1 MLTIAIAL
9 FSLWISCYDLKTHR
23 IRDKDLLVFAALLS
37 TSPHFISFTTALA
50 LVTVALVS
58 SIALN
63 VGGGDFKL
71 FSLLV
76 FSQGS
81 VIGTYLYFSCFILAV
96 SVLVL
101 ISFTRNWNFSGS
113 IALAPAILAPF
124 LLGYLDI

>member
-1 MLTIAIAL
+1 MLTVAIAL
-9 FSLWISCYDLKTHR
+9 FSLWIAFYDLKTHR
-23 IRDKDLLVFAALLS
+23 IRDKDLLVFATFLMF
-37 TSPHFISFTTALA
+37 SPHFISFTSALLLISLA
-50 LVTVALVS
+50 LVS
-58 SIALN
+58 CMALN

-76 FSQGS
+76 VSQGS
-81 VIGTYLYFSCFILAV
+81 VIENSQYFSRFMLAV

-101 ISFTRNWNFSGS
+101 LSFARNRNFSGS

>member
-1 MLTIAIAL
+1 MLKVAIAL
-9 FSLWISCYDLKTHR
+9 FSLWIALYDLKTHR
-23 IRDKDLLVFAALLS
+23 IRDKDLLGFALLLMI
-37 TSPHFISFTTALA
+37 SPRFISFTSALVLISLA
-50 LVTVALVS
+50 LVSCLV
-58 SIALN
+58 LN

-76 FSQGS
+76 LSQGTEIVS
-81 VIGTYLYFSCFILAV
+81 SQYFLRFMLAI

-101 ISFTRNWNFSGS
+101 LSFARNRNFSGS

>member
-1 MLTIAIAL
+1 MLTVAIAL
-9 FSLWISCYDLKTHR
+9 FSLWIAFYDLKTHR
-23 IRDKDLLVFAALLS
+23 IRDKDLLGFALLLMI
-37 TSPHFISFTTALA
+37 SPHFISFISTFLLISLA
-50 LVTVALVS
+50 LVSCLVLS
-58 SIALN
+58 

-76 FSQGS
+76 LSQGTE
-81 VIGTYLYFSCFILAV
+81 IGSSQYFSRFMLAV

-101 ISFTRNWNFSGS
+101 LSLARNRNFSGS